1 MTTLNEYANE
11 AMRTAIWP
19 INKGMDYLAPAL
31 AAEAGEVAGEWAKA
45 VRDDGGVVTPDRR
58 KAMLKEAGDSLWMIA
73 GLARE
78 LGSDLETIAQMNLT
92 KLADRA
98 ARGVLQGSGNDR

>member
-1 MTTLNEYANE
+1 MTTLNEYQCE

-19 INKGMDYLAPAL
+19 AGKGLDYLAPAL
-31 AAEAGEVAGEWAKA
+31 AAEGGEVAGEWAKA

-58 KAMLKEAGDSLWMIA
+58 LKLLKEAGDTLWMVAAITK
-73 GLARE
+73 E
-78 LGSDLETIAQMNLT
+78 LGVTLEEVAQMNLD

-98 ARGVLQGSGNDR
+98 RRGVLAGSGNDR